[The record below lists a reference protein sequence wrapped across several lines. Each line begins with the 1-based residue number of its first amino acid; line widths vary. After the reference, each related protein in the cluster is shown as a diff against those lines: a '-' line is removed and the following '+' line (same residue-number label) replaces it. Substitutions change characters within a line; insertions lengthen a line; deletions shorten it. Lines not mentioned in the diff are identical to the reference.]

1 MLGDILII
9 DVVLLVLSLLFGAEG
24 FILVLV
30 VEIIY
35 TVLWIGGHM

>member
-9 DVVLLVLSLLFGAEG
+9 DAVLLVLSLFFGVEG